1 MTPTYDA
8 QEAEYLRILKTL
20 KPDESKIVIDALKDI
35 ENTERVDPSTPNNLV
50 DALAGRTFS
59 RQERLQLEIKSLVR
73 YFQRRRELL
82 QDALTAS
89 EVAELLGASRQTPHD
104 RVKGQTL
111 LGLLDNGVLRFPMWQ
126 FDPEGPNGIIDGLPE
141 TLKALNLS
149 DFAKLNWLVR
159 PNPFLDQLTPVEA
172 LRQGQKERVI
182 QEATFIYFNK
192 V

>member
-1 MTPTYDA
+1 MTPIYDA
-8 QEAEYLRILKTL
+8 QEAEYLRILKAL
-20 KPDESKIVIDALKDI
+20 KPDESKIVINALKDI
-35 ENTERVDPSTPNNLV
+35 ENTERVDTSTPNNL
-50 DALAGRTFS
+50 GRTFS
-59 RQERLQLEIKSLVR
+59 RQERLQLEMKSLVR

-126 FDPEGPNGIIDGLPE
+126 FDPEGPNGVIDGLPK